1 MILVIKKTI
10 TGSIGVLAAPS
21 NAVDTADVFSHPGE
35 VAEDTD
41 VSFPVHRFPP
51 SARVLPETPG
61 LPALPDLL
69 R

>member
-1 MILVIKKTI
+1 MLLVIKKTI

-21 NAVDTADVFSHPGE
+21 DTVDAADVFPHPGE

-41 VSFPVHRFPP
+41 VSFPVHRLPP
-51 SARVLPETPG
+51 SAMGLPKIPG
-61 LPALPDLL
+61 LPALPVLL